1 MAFLMD
7 HRHSSSGSDQSY
19 HSATAEE
26 DHWVHS
32 KNIGAEGFGVV
43 KVFVNHAGSHDLYEL
58 SLMMYYINNLLRP
71 GKVDSQFIVPT
82 RMLFWEILF
91 YIVSRSHL
99 VLQATLFAER
109 GRVWSRSDHRV
120 GPTAE
125 T

>member
-1 MAFLMD
+1 MAFVMD

-58 SLMMYYINNLLRP
+58 SLMMYYIIKARQSGFTVYRP
-71 GKVDSQFIVPT
+71 RPHA
-82 RMLFWEILF
+82 ILGNS
-91 YIVSRSHL
+91 ILHCI
-99 VLQATLFAER
+99 T
-109 GRVWSRSDHRV
+109 
-120 GPTAE
+120 
-125 T
+125 